1 MAVTHKLIET
11 ITVGVSGASTV
22 SFSSIPQTYT
32 DLVIVGSV
40 RSTSTSSNTGEYDP
54 MAYRFNATTSGYTAR
69 TLQGSGSAASS
80 TSLTTGTGS
89 AGGTYGRMNNS
100 GINNALSGT
109 SIFSS
114 FNWYIPNYAVSTN
127 KSWSF
132 EYVEERNAAASFMEL
147 TAGLWSNTAAITEI
161 TLGLLV
167 ANYAQYS
174 SFSLYG
180 IKNS

>member
-1 MAVTHKLIET
+1 MANTYTLIQSV
-11 ITVGVSGASTV
+11 TVGSGGAATV

-40 RSTSTSSNTGEYDP
+40 RSTSTTSNTGEYDP
-54 MAYRFNATTSGYTAR
+54 MAYRFNATTSGYTAI
-69 TLQGSGSAASS
+69 TLQGSGSTALSA
-80 TSLTTGTGS
+80 SLTTGTGS

-100 GINNALSGT
+100 GINNSLSGT
-109 SIFSS
+109 SMFSS
-114 FNWYIPNYAVSTN
+114 FNWYIPNYAGSAN

-132 EYVEERNAAASFMEL
+132 EYVEERNTTTTFTEL

-167 ANYAQYS
+167 ANYAQFS

>member
-1 MAVTHKLIET
+1 MAVTYKLIET
-11 ITVGVSGASTV
+11 ITVGSGGAATV

-32 DLVIVGSV
+32 DLVVVGSV
-40 RSTSTSSNTGEYDP
+40 RSTSTTSNTGEYDP
-54 MAYRFNATTSGYTAR
+54 MAYRFNATTSGYTAA
-69 TLQGSGSAASS
+69 TLQGSGSAALSA
-80 TSLTTGTGS
+80 SLTTGTGS

-100 GINNALSGT
+100 GINNSLSGT
-109 SIFSS
+109 SMFSS
-114 FNWYIPNYAVSTN
+114 FNWYIPNYAGSAN
-127 KSWSF
+127 KSWSL
-132 EYVEERNAAASFMEL
+132 EYVEERNTAASFMEL

-167 ANYAQYS
+167 ANYAQHS